1 MDDLYLKILKEGYGI
16 KLYEGVR
23 TRTGFVCKTDKGFK
37 EIRKVSNDVLRLSAE
52 YELRKYMNNNGF
64 KISVFED
71 CTNGDFFYE
80 VNGTKYVLEE
90 SMQGTELDFSDFEQ
104 ALKGAYILADFHN
117 SSEGFKSNSMQN
129 DADKIPDTFI
139 KRYKE
144 LKRIRRRIK
153 ESRKY
158 SPIDMVIIENFETVS
173 DMIEN
178 SLDILEKCD
187 YINIKN
193 QKSKNTVCHN
203 TYKGDNVRILDDGSF
218 TVTNIDKC
226 SHNFIAHDISDFLR
240 RLVKSEV
247 FDNDDII
254 KIFYEYSK
262 KREISDFERNIIKA
276 FLIFPQKFLS
286 ICNEYYNKR
295 TVCIS
300 DAMLDRFS
308 KSAAILKKNTEI
320 AQKL

>member
-16 KLYEGVR
+16 KLYGGVR

-37 EIRKVSNDVLRLSAE
+37 EIRKVSNDILRLSAE
-52 YELRKYMNNNGF
+52 NELRKYMNNNGF
-64 KISVFED
+64 KIAVFEEGI
-71 CTNGDFFYE
+71 TGDFFYE
-80 VNGTKYVLEE
+80 LNGTKYVLEE
-90 SMQGTELDFSDFEQ
+90 SMQGDELDFSEFEQ
-104 ALKGAYILADFHN
+104 ALKGADILADFHN
-117 SSEGFKSNSMQN
+117 SSEGFESSYMQN
-129 DADKIPDTFI
+129 DADKIPDTFL

-158 SPIDMVIIENFETVS
+158 SPVDMIVIENFETVS

-178 SLDILEKCD
+178 SLDILKKCD

-193 QKSKNTVCHN
+193 EKSKNTVCHN
-203 TYKGDNVRILDDGSF
+203 TYKGDNIRILEDGGF

-226 SHNFIAHDISDFLR
+226 SYNFTAHDISDFLR
-240 RLVKSEV
+240 RLIKNEM
-247 FDNDDII
+247 FDSDSII
-254 KIFYEYSK
+254 KIFEMYEQ
-262 KREISDFERNIIKA
+262 KREVNDREREIIKA

-300 DAMLDRFS
+300 DAMLERFS
-308 KSAAILKKNTEI
+308 KSASILKKNAEL
-320 AQKL
+320 AQKI